1 MNPLDGWR
9 LIDRFDVA
17 SYRCGLRAGD
27 VLALR
32 KDLPVTDPG
41 GKVVCVLR
49 PADGTWL
56 VLPTSRED
64 PVVRLEEPGGDVHTW
79 DDDAASVEEWFEVV
93 RRAAPETEEEPPP
106 GGPSFFHG
114 RFGRRPR
121 ACLAALLW
129 AIAALPALA
138 ALAMGDALTLPVAA
152 LAGLSAAMLALFFVR
167 LDWFSALTAVLLDCA
182 AVATLW
188 YGWRNPGL
196 WFFAGLLLLAS
207 RLLSREP
214 RD

>member
-17 SYRCGLRAGD
+17 SYQCGLRAGD

-41 GKVVCVLR
+41 GKVVCVLH

-64 PVVRLEEPGGDVHTW
+64 PVVRLEEPGGNVHTW
-79 DDDAASVEEWFEVV
+79 DDDEASVREWFEIV
-93 RRAAPETEEEPPP
+93 RRAEPEEEEEPSP
-106 GGPSFFHG
+106 GGPSLFRG

-121 ACLAALLW
+121 ACLAAFLW
-129 AIAALPALA
+129 AFAMLPALA
-138 ALAMGDALTLPVAA
+138 QLAMGDGLSLPVAA
-152 LAGLSAAMLALFFVR
+152 LAGLSAAMLVLFFVR
-167 LDWFSALTAVLLDCA
+167 VDWFADATAVLLDCA
-182 AVATLW
+182 AVAVVW
-188 YGWRNPGL
+188 HGWRNPAL
-196 WFFAGLLLLAS
+196 WLLAGLLLWAS
-207 RLLSREP
+207 RLLSRE
-214 RD
+214 RRG